1 MRITDLSVTMFE
13 WRGLPAASYSDK
25 NPAAQAT
32 PELGL
37 VSIETDA
44 GITGHSFLGAS
55 FRSARL
61 DVLSLTGHL
70 KSAVMGQDPLEHERL
85 WQVLSR
91 RIRATTY
98 RCIGAI
104 DVALWDIAGKVAKL
118 PIHQMLGTCR
128 RKVPAYVSSSVLAS
142 HEAYLEQAGAMR
154 EAGFR
159 AYKVHPPAGL
169 DATIRLCRALRDL
182 LGPDYRLMI
191 DPAGAF
197 SYPEALRLGRVL
209 EELDFYW
216 YEDPLA
222 EDDVGNYVKL
232 RQKLD
237 IPLMATEYSPGGFH
251 AYAPWLMAQATDY
264 LRGDVAIKGGLTAI
278 LKAAHLAEA
287 FHMNFEIHHGGN
299 SLNNFANLHVMM
311 AIDNCEYFEVLLP
324 ERAQKYGL
332 IKDIEVDSEGFVHV
346 VDEPGLG
353 AQIDF
358 ELIRRNTTE
367 IIR

>member
-1 MRITDLSVTMFE
+1 MRITDLTVTMFE

-25 NPAAQAT
+25 NPQAAAT
-32 PELGL
+32 SELGL

-44 GITGHSFLGAS
+44 GVTGHAFLGAS

-61 DVLSLTGHL
+61 DVLSLLRHL
-70 KSAVMGQDPLEHERL
+70 KPAVIGQDPLDRERL
-85 WQVLSR
+85 WQALSR

-104 DVALWDIAGKVAKL
+104 DVALWDLAGKVANL
-118 PIHQMLGTCR
+118 PIHQMLGTYR
-128 RKVPAYVSSSVLAS
+128 RKVPAYASSSVLAS
-142 HEAYLEQAGAMR
+142 HEAYLEQAQAMKD
-154 EAGFR
+154 AGLR
-159 AYKVHPPAGL
+159 AYKIHPPADL

-182 LGPDYRLMI
+182 LGADYRLMI
-191 DPAGAF
+191 DPAGAL
-197 SYPEALRLGRVL
+197 SYPQALRLGRVL

-222 EDDVGNYVKL
+222 EDDLYNYVKL

-237 IPLMATEYSPGGFH
+237 IPLMATEYSPGGFS
-251 AYAPWLMAQATDY
+251 AYAPWISAQATDY

-287 FHMNFEIHHGGN
+287 FQMNFEIHHGGN

-311 AIDNCEYFEVLLP
+311 AIRNCEYFEVLLP

-332 IKDIEVDSEGFVHV
+332 VQDIEVDSEGFVHA
-346 VDEPGLG
+346 VDGPGLG

-358 ELIRRNTTE
+358 DLIRDCTTE
-367 IIR
+367 VLR

>member
-1 MRITDLSVTMFE
+1 MRITDLTITMFE
-13 WRGLPAASYSDK
+13 WRGLPSASYSDK
-25 NPAAQAT
+25 NPAAAAT

-37 VSIETDA
+37 VSIDTDA
-44 GITGHSFLGAS
+44 GVTGHAFLGAS

-61 DVLSLTGHL
+61 DALSLTRHL
-70 KSAVMGQDPLEHERL
+70 KSAVIGQDPLARERI
-85 WQVLSR
+85 WQALSR

-104 DVALWDIAGKVAKL
+104 DVALWDIAGKAANL
-118 PIHQMLGTCR
+118 PIHQLLGTCR
-128 RKVPAYVSSSVLAS
+128 RKVPAYVSSSVLSS
-142 HEAYLEQAGAMR
+142 HEAYLEQAAAMR
-154 EAGFR
+154 DRGFR
-159 AYKVHPPAGL
+159 AYKLHPPAGL
-169 DATIRLCRALRDL
+169 DATIGLCRDLRDL

-209 EELDFYW
+209 EELGFHW

-222 EDDVGNYVKL
+222 EDDIGNYVKL

-251 AYAPWLMAQATDY
+251 AYAPWIAAQATDY
-264 LRGDVAIKGGLTAI
+264 LRGDVAIKGGITAI
-278 LKAAHLAEA
+278 LKGAHLAEA
-287 FHMNFEIHHGGN
+287 FRMNYEIHHGGN

-311 AIDNCEYFEVLLP
+311 AIGNCEYFEVLLP
-324 ERAQKYGL
+324 DQAQRYA
-332 IKDIEVDSEGFVHV
+332 IRNDIEVDGEGFVHA
-346 VDEPGLG
+346 VDGPGLG

-358 ELIRRNTTE
+358 DLIRDNTTE
-367 IIR
+367 VLR